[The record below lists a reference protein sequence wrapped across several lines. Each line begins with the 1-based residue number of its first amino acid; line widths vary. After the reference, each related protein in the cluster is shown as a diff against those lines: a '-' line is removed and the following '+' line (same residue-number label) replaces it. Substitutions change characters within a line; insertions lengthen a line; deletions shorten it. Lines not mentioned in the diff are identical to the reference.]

1 MIAEIRK
8 CAESHDI
15 KGLRYIFAD
24 CLDVDPT
31 FEKYREDYEYCKSIP
46 GMFDDY
52 RELTGIST
60 DDSKWT
66 TQYWDQLKLDLMKNF
81 SQKRFEHMINVA
93 KVVYADKIVRL
104 LRERGSH
111 QSASDKNSKK
121 AGMATADS
129 DKKELKMGVMASQ
142 GSGAD
147 LLLDDELQAAR
158 LAKKRREIEE
168 SNHKII
174 REQEAQ
180 NARIE
185 AAKRESENRQA
196 ERNSI
201 IESKKAVGIVLTVII
216 IMAVVLIILV
226 LQ

>member
-1 MIAEIRK
+1 
-8 CAESHDI
+8 
-15 KGLRYIFAD
+15 
-24 CLDVDPT
+24 
-31 FEKYREDYEYCKSIP
+31 
-46 GMFDDY
+46 
-52 RELTGIST
+52 
-60 DDSKWT
+60 
-66 TQYWDQLKLDLMKNF
+66 
-81 SQKRFEHMINVA
+81 
-93 KVVYADKIVRL
+93 
-104 LRERGSH
+104 
-111 QSASDKNSKK
+111 
-121 AGMATADS
+121 MATADS
-129 DKKELKMGVMASQ
+129 DKKELEMGVMASQ